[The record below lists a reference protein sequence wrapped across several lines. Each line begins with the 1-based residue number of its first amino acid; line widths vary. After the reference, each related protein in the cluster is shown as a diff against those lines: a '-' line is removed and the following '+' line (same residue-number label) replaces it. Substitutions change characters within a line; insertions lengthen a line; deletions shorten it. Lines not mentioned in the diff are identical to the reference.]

1 MKVNIQNY
9 ETYFLLYIDNALS
22 AADRIEVEM
31 FIQEN
36 PALANEITLLK
47 QTVLTPEHIV
57 FEDKALLYRY
67 GEMNASLPASFKQ
80 SLYRTE
86 AKVVTGFFTR
96 RRMAAMASIAALF
109 IVLIGYQLYFTPTI
123 EEKKLV
129 NNTNTAQTNI
139 NEISTT
145 ANINAPEFVDNN
157 IIAKPKRKVSIETDD
172 NLFISN
178 NEPIAKENNLSQ
190 QETNTAST
198 LNFAPD
204 ITNSITPETTLQ
216 SNTDHNISSNA
227 ENETSVLNRNDV
239 ISNEEGN
246 YNNINFEDRDRSI
259 YIANFEID
267 GEKLRGVTRRINAIF
282 KRNKNEKQ
290 K

>member
-1 MKVNIQNY
+1 MVWKLKINLGKTN
-9 ETYFLLYIDNALS
+9 FLRENK
-22 AADRIEVEM
+22 IE
-31 FIQEN
+31 F
-36 PALANEITLLK
+36 L
-47 QTVLTPEHIV
+47 
-57 FEDKALLYRY
+57 
-67 GEMNASLPASFKQ
+67 
-80 SLYRTE
+80 
-86 AKVVTGFFTR
+86 
-96 RRMAAMASIAALF
+96 
-109 IVLIGYQLYFTPTI
+109 
-123 EEKKLV
+123 
-129 NNTNTAQTNI
+129 
-139 NEISTT
+139 
-145 ANINAPEFVDNN
+145 DNN

-204 ITNSITPETTLQ
+204 IINSITSETTLQ

-246 YNNINFEDRDRSI
+246 YNNINVEDRDRSI

-267 GEKLRGVTRRINAIF
+267 GEKLRGVTRRINAIL

>member
-96 RRMAAMASIAALF
+96 KRMAAMASIAALF

-129 NNTNTAQTNI
+129 NNTNTAQNNI

-157 IIAKPKRKVSIETDD
+157 IITKPKRKVNIETDD
-172 NLFISN
+172 NLFINN

-204 ITNSITPETTLQ
+204 IINSITSETTLQ